1 MKYESRT
8 IRKAVNEMAD
18 KKWFLPHIQRPFV
31 WKYDRN
37 NNQLKRFFDS
47 ILRGYPIGTMLFWI
61 TKEDIQLRRF
71 VEDYKDGMDIK
82 DTYVKTSEYKDK
94 EKILVLDGQQRLQ
107 ALFIALKGTY
117 NNEELYFDIL
127 SGKEPFIEGKEELIY
142 DFEFMSKEEAE
153 EKNKQEEYWVLLKDI
168 VLSDATATDIRRKI
182 LKDMSSKIQINV
194 DIERIVDDNIGKIK
208 NYFGELELIYYY
220 PIDSTAGRITDYEE
234 VLEIFIRT
242 NSGGTPLEKSD
253 LMFSLI
259 KLDWVDAE
267 ENFEELLS
275 TINKQN
281 AFKFDK
287 DFILKTALVLIEKK
301 AQYKIEK
308 FKGKEGELNLK
319 AIRDNWENI
328 KKSFEWLKDFMAY
341 ARITDDTTLPSYNAL
356 IPLIYF
362 AYIHDCKPN
371 LPKVKTNC
379 QTWLYKSLLNGNFS
393 GQADTIIDS
402 CVDMVKTYSKM
413 DYFPYD
419 KLDENIKTRF
429 KRIVDVNPTI
439 IDSNP
444 HLILNLV
451 YIFNKQ
457 VIDFQPSLNGNS
469 PEIDHIFPK
478 SKMSRTYK
486 YPSNLV
492 NNIGNYMFLEKRLN
506 ISKKAKLP
514 EEYFPEAISKMVNF
528 YERNFI
534 PFDSH
539 LHKPEK
545 FEEFITKRRET
556 IFNTIQEVLIY
567 QV

>member
-8 IRKAVNEMAD
+8 IRKAVNEIAD

-31 WKYDRN
+31 WKYERN
-37 NNQLKRFFDS
+37 NNQIKRFFDS

-61 TKEDIQLRRF
+61 TKDDIQLRRF
-71 VEDYKDGMDIK
+71 IEDYKDGMDIK
-82 DTYVKTSEYKDK
+82 DTYVKSSEYKNK
-94 EKILVLDGQQRLQ
+94 EKTLVLDGQQRLHT
-107 ALFIALKGTY
+107 LYIALKGTY
-117 NNEELYFDIL
+117 NNEEFYFDIL
-127 SGKEPFIEGKEELIY
+127 SGKERFIEGKEELVY
-142 DFEFMSKEEAE
+142 DFEFMSKAKANEKSNE
-153 EKNKQEEYWVLLKDI
+153 EKYWALLKDI
-168 VLSDATATDIRRKI
+168 ALSDATATDIRRNI
-182 LKDMSSKIQINV
+182 LKEMKSKIQIND
-194 DIERIVDDNIGKIK
+194 DIEKIVDDNIAKIK
-208 NYFGELELIYYY
+208 NYLGELELIYYY

-267 ENFEELLS
+267 ENFEELLNS
-275 TINKQN
+275 INKQN

-287 DFILKTALVLIEKK
+287 DFILKAALVLIEKK
-301 AQYKIEK
+301 AQYKVEK
-308 FKGKEGELNLK
+308 FKGKEGEQNLK
-319 AIRDNWENI
+319 AIKDNWGGI
-328 KKSFEWLKDFMAY
+328 KKSFEWLKDFMMCAW
-341 ARITDDTTLPSYNAL
+341 ITDDTTLPSYNAL

-371 LPKVKTNC
+371 SPKMKANC

-393 GQADTIIDS
+393 GQADTVIDG
-402 CVDMVKTYSKM
+402 CVEILKTHSNV

-419 KLDENIKTRF
+419 KIDDIIKDRF
-429 KRIVDVNPTI
+429 KRVVDVNPSI

-444 HLILNLV
+444 HLVLNLV
-451 YIFNKQ
+451 YLFNKEI
-457 VIDFQPSLNGNS
+457 VHFQPSLNGNS

-478 SKMSRTYK
+478 SKMLRTYK

-492 NNIGNYMFLEKRLN
+492 NNIGNYMFLEKSLN
-506 ISKKAKLP
+506 ISKRAKLP
-514 EEYFPEAISKMVNF
+514 EEYFPEAIKIMPNF

-534 PFDSH
+534 TTDNP

-545 FEEFITKRRET
+545 FEEFLSRRREDIFDT
-556 IFNTIQEVLIY
+556 IKQVLRY
-567 QV
+567 QS